1 MQKYRIRGHLGAIVA
16 TTLAAALLAGSA
28 YAYAV
33 YHGITHVTAP
43 ATVQWTKENF
53 GVSAGVGAPPGA
65 PATLSF
71 MTFAND
77 AAATAAAGTPAGTHR
92 GISQASCL
100 VKVVLPDVG
109 VAPAV
114 GTPANVGVAGT
125 PGNPAD
131 APQPFPW
138 TIVFDNNPAG
148 HWSIDKASLVIG
160 AASNAAASRVA
171 AAGLKSLAV
180 DPLPDGQNRQVFV
193 INGTLAGC
201 QP

>member
-53 GVSAGVGAPPGA
+53 GVSAGVGAPQGT

-71 MTFAND
+71 MTFADD
-77 AAATAAAGTPAGTHR
+77 AAATAATGTPPEEPN
-92 GISQASCL
+92 GIYQASCL

-109 VAPAV
+109 DAPAV
-114 GTPANVGVAGT
+114 GATANVGVAGT
-125 PGNPAD
+125 PGNPND

-138 TIVFDNNPAG
+138 TIGFDDNPAG

-171 AAGLKSLAV
+171 AAGLNALAV
-180 DPLPDGQNRQVFV
+180 DPLPEDQNRQVFV
-193 INGTLAGC
+193 IDGTLAGC